1 MIIIDT
7 IVAYCA
13 IITPALA
20 AILGVIALIVK
31 AISNIRSAITKFK
44 EEVAA
49 IKDSEGFKENNKQLA
64 QLLADNAEIKRLNR
78 LLLDQLTKIRDYADN
93 KGDQ

>member
-1 MIIIDT
+1 MIIVDT

-20 AILGVIALIVK
+20 AILGVVALIVK
-31 AISNIRSAITKFK
+31 AISNIRSAIANFK

-49 IKDSEGFKENNKQLA
+49 IKESEGFKENTKQLA
-64 QLLADNAEIKRLNR
+64 QLLADNAELKRLNR
-78 LLLDQLTKIRDYADN
+78 LLLDQITKI
-93 KGDQ
+93 

>member
-1 MIIIDT
+1 MIIVDT

-20 AILGVIALIVK
+20 AILGVVALIVK
-31 AISNIRSAITKFK
+31 VMSKLNEASKKFK

-49 IKDSEGFKENNKQLA
+49 IKDSDSFKENSMQLA
-64 QLLADNAEIKRLNR
+64 QLLADNAELKRLNR
-78 LLLDQLTKIRDYADN
+78 LLLDQITKIQNYADN
-93 KGDQ
+93 KGDK